1 MFEKSLGFLSR
12 GESKLVQSAVSNLDV
27 SIDAGLHVLT
37 LVNDLKGHNYDSV
50 LKECRKIDDLEAQAD
65 SIHLKLVESISQG
78 SFFGGIREDFLQL
91 VEEIDNIAD
100 AAKDCSKIFA
110 QRRISDQSIDHLF
123 QRDVGAFIESCVETS
138 RLFRSAILALGKNKN
153 EVLKL
158 AAEVEKSEEKA
169 DGIRGGILENLL
181 MKDGKVD
188 VLDIVMLKDFLNIA
202 DNIAD
207 YSEDGSD
214 ILLMLV
220 TKGYA

>member
-1 MFEKSLGFLSR
+1 MFEKRLGFLSR
-12 GESKLVQSAVSNLDV
+12 GEGKLVQSAVTNLDV
-27 SIDAGLHVLT
+27 SIDASSHVLA
-37 LVNDLKGHNYDSV
+37 LVNQLKMHNYDVV
-50 LKECRKIDDLEAQAD
+50 LKEHHKIDELEAHAD
-65 SIHLKLVESISQG
+65 SLHMKLVESISQG

-100 AAKDCSKIFA
+100 AAKDCSKVFS
-110 QRRISDQSIDHLF
+110 QRRISDSSIDLLF
-123 QRDVGAFIESCVETS
+123 QKDVGAFIESCIETAK
-138 RLFRSAILALGKNKN
+138 LFRSAILALEKNKN

-169 DGIRGGILENLL
+169 DGIRGEILENLL

-188 VLDIVMLKDFLNIA
+188 ILDIVMLKDFLNIA

-207 YSEDGSD
+207 HSEDGSD